1 MPIYEYQCE
10 KCRSVFERI
19 IFKGDEEEIQCPE
32 CGTTAVA
39 RVLSA
44 TSFVSGSGFGACSPG
59 STSGFS

>member
-19 IFKGDEEEIQCPE
+19 TFRGDEEEIQCPE
-32 CGTTAVA
+32 CGKTEVS

-44 TSFVSGSGFGACSPG
+44 TSFVSGSRFGACSPG

>member
-10 KCRSVFERI
+10 KCRSIFERI
-19 IFKGDEEEIQCPE
+19 TFSRDEEEIQCPE
-32 CGTTAVA
+32 CGKTEVS